1 MSVVAVD
8 CSGGKEL
15 CKATAKVLKTALTA
29 FVERSAVGQ
38 VFSPEGSCLCG
49 EIEGSANCFILTA
62 DNPTS
67 QNYTFCPS
75 RINVYELT
83 SADVRVPSTITV

>member
-29 FVERSAVGQ
+29 FVERSAVRSRGVLIVYSNRGQ
-38 VFSPEGSCLCG
+38 SYKSELY
-49 EIEGSANCFILTA
+49 IL
-62 DNPTS
+62 P
-67 QNYTFCPS
+67 
-75 RINVYELT
+75 
-83 SADVRVPSTITV
+83 